1 MNVLVLGAT
10 GSIGA
15 AVARELKNSG
25 HHVVTLARS
34 DKARLALQ
42 EQRYQ
47 VISGDLRAPDA
58 WMGALGAIDAIVHAA
73 ATFTDDM
80 GAVDRQLLEALVEI
94 FEDRSSQLRFVYT
107 GGCWLYGESGDHVAT
122 ESTPFNPIPA
132 FSWMVENAN
141 YLRTCNAF
149 SLAVIHP
156 AMVYGPTGGVFT
168 RFIEQA
174 RRGIPLELWGGPDV
188 RWPLVHRNDLA
199 RAYALLVE
207 QPVLQGHFNAASENG
222 VPVGEI
228 ALAIAR
234 AFGRTGEL
242 VIRSAA
248 DAVREHGA
256 WALGPTLDQQMSA
269 AKLRSAGWTPEITD
283 YSELGWLVAN

>member
-15 AVARELKNSG
+15 VVARELKNSG

-47 VISGDLRAPDA
+47 VISGDLRDPYA
-58 WMGALGAIDAIVHAA
+58 WVRQLGAIDAIVHAA

-80 GAVDRQLLEALVEI
+80 GAVDRQLLEALVEA
-94 FEDRSSQLRFVYT
+94 FGDGSPQLRFVYT
-107 GGCWLYGESGDHVAT
+107 GGCWLYGETGDIVAT
-122 ESTPFNPIPA
+122 ESTPFNPMPA
-132 FSWMVENAN
+132 FSWMVENAS

-156 AMVYGPTGGVFT
+156 AMVYGPTGGAFT

-174 RRGIPLELWGGPDV
+174 RRGVPLELWGGPAV
-188 RWPLVHRNDLA
+188 RWPLVHRDDVA
-199 RAYALLVE
+199 RAYVLLVE
-207 QPVLQGHFNAASENG
+207 RPDLQGHFNAASETG
-222 VPVGEI
+222 VPVRKI
-228 ALAIAR
+228 ALTIAGAIGR
-234 AFGRTGEL
+234 AGEPIVRRT
-242 VIRSAA
+242 A
-248 DAVREHGA
+248 DVVREHGG

-269 AKLRSAGWTPEITD
+269 EKLRAAGWTPGFTD
-283 YSELGWLVAN
+283 YSELDWLVAT